1 MKFEEDYRHTLQTHS
16 FLFLTQRKYS
26 CNIFIGVRIIKELP
40 GSVASGTPYIL
51 FIFTHQITI
60 WQAYAACSSDKSA

>member
-1 MKFEEDYRHTLQTHS
+1 MKFEADCRHTLQTHF

-40 GSVASGTPYIL
+40 ASVASWTLYIISCL
-51 FIFTHQITI
+51 QDMCLRWI
-60 WQAYAACSSDKSA
+60 